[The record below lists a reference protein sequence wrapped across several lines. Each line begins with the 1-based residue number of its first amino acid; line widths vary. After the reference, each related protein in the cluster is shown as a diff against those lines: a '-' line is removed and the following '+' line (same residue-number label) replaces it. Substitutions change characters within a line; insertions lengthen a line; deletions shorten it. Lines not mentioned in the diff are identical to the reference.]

1 MQFEYVLCVCAGNL
15 HCIKELLRLN
25 TLQRGAEHGR
35 PIEYRKPIGF
45 LYFDQSE
52 ADLLFA
58 TTRSGWMCTRAC
70 RSNLR
75 SHGPYQGTVE
85 IRCLA
90 PDPSRATHP
99 PLACRPIHNVCVKR
113 SPAYARA
120 SELVP
125 HLLQLMSARSGAGV
139 GEGKLVLDR
148 PRGFKEEKNCDM
160 ELLRAVTRPEP
171 DVPPAVA
178 SE

>member
-1 MQFEYVLCVCAGNL
+1 MLG
-15 HCIKELLRLN
+15 
-25 TLQRGAEHGR
+25 TL
-35 PIEYRKPIGF
+35 IC
-45 LYFDQSE
+45 L
-52 ADLLFA
+52 
-58 TTRSGWMCTRAC
+58 
-70 RSNLR
+70 
-75 SHGPYQGTVE
+75 QG
-85 IRCLA
+85 
-90 PDPSRATHP
+90 HP

-125 HLLQLMSARSGAGV
+125 HLLQLMLSARSGAGV

-148 PRGFKEEKNCDM
+148 PRGFKEENHCDM

-171 DVPPAVA
+171 DVPPAAA